1 MKAPAVTAMIVKTS
15 YMSVVAVPHLAV
27 SLTHDRCFHRTLTKI
42 RFWFQPHTHDYDYN
56 VGVHTK
62 NEAFLNIESQSG
74 RLVVNVKGQWIFDQ
88 VLALEEATASVLPEA
103 GQVVLFKCAG
113 LEDIDIAGAWVLY
126 DRTEQLSELGI
137 KSEITGFKASHFKF
151 LQHIIDAAAI
161 REYEAPLDTP
171 ERPKVIREAV
181 EQLGSATASHI
192 EDLGQI
198 ARSLLDGVRKPSL
211 IIVGETIKQVY
222 HTGVQA
228 IPVVVVITFLIG
240 IVTAHQA
247 AGQLEKF
254 GASVLVVDLVSISIT
269 REMGVLLAAIMVA
282 GRSGSAFAAA
292 LGVMKLNEEV
302 DAMRVLGLNPNQML
316 IIPRVLGL
324 VIALPMLTI
333 FADVAGIAGG
343 AVVAIGSM
351 GISGLQFVE
360 RVAFSTDLT
369 DFYVGLSKAPIF
381 ALLIALVATLRG
393 MQVVS
398 SAEELGIKTTT
409 AVVQSIFMIIVAD
422 AVFAT
427 LFTHLGI

>member
-1 MKAPAVTAMIVKTS
+1 MANRFL
-15 YMSVVAVPHLAV
+15 SVEDQQDRLLV
-27 SLTHDRCFHRTLTKI
+27 SVSGNWVFD
-42 RFWFQPHTHDYDYN
+42 N
-56 VGVHTK
+56 V
-62 NEAFLNIESQSG
+62 
-74 RLVVNVKGQWIFDQ
+74 LV
-88 VLALEEATASVLPEA
+88 LEDATASVLPRS
-103 GQVVLFKCAG
+103 GQTVTFQCAG

-126 DRTEQLSELGI
+126 DRTEQLSGLGI
-137 KSEITGFKASHFKF
+137 KSELTGFKAAHFKF

-161 REYEAPLDTP
+161 REYEELPPVP
-171 ERPKVIREAV
+171 ERPSPVRRTV
-181 EQLGSATASHI
+181 ENLGRATSSHI

-198 ARSLLDGVRKPSL
+198 ARSVLDGVRRPSL
-211 IIVGETIKQVY
+211 IMIGETIKQVY
-222 HTGVQA
+222 STGVQA

-282 GRSGSAFAAA
+282 GRSGSAFAAS

-316 IIPRVLGL
+316 IVPRILGL
-324 VIALPMLTI
+324 MIALPVLTI

-343 AVVAIGSM
+343 ALIAIGSM

-360 RVAFSTDLT
+360 RVAYSTDLT
-369 DFYVGLSKAPIF
+369 DFYVGLIKAPVF
-381 ALLIALVATLRG
+381 ALLIAAVSTLRG
-393 MQVVS
+393 MQVKS
-398 SAEELGIKTTT
+398 SAEELGRKTTM

-422 AVFAT
+422 ALFAT
-427 LFTHLGI
+427 FFTRMGI

>member
-1 MKAPAVTAMIVKTS
+1 MFSDGIM
-15 YMSVVAVPHLAV
+15 
-27 SLTHDRCFHRTLTKI
+27 
-42 RFWFQPHTHDYDYN
+42 
-56 VGVHTK
+56 
-62 NEAFLNIESQSG
+62 NEAFLNIESQPG
-74 RLVVNVKGQWIFDQ
+74 KLVVSVKGRWIFDK
-88 VLALEEATASVLPEA
+88 VLALEEATATVLPEP
-103 GQVVLFKCAG
+103 GQVVIFKCAG
-113 LEDIDIAGAWVLY
+113 LEEIDIAGAWVLY

-137 KSEITGFKASHFKF
+137 KSEMTGFKAAHFKF
-151 LQHIIDAAAI
+151 LQNIIDAAAI
-161 REYEAPLDTP
+161 REYKEPSEFP
-171 ERPKVIREAV
+171 ERPKIVRQTV
-181 EQLGSATASHI
+181 EQLGRATATHI

-198 ARSLLDGVRKPSL
+198 ARSILDGVRKPSL
-211 IIVGETIKQVY
+211 IMVGETIKQVY
-222 HTGVQA
+222 YTGVQA

-240 IVTAHQA
+240 IVTVHQA

-254 GASVLVVDLVSISIT
+254 GATVLVVDLVSISIT

-316 IIPRVLGL
+316 IIPRILGL

-343 AVVAIGSM
+343 ALIAVGTM
-351 GISGLQFVE
+351 GISGLQFIE

-369 DFYVGLSKAPIF
+369 DFYVGLSKAPVF
-381 ALLIALVATLRG
+381 ALLIAVVGTLRG
-393 MQVVS
+393 MQVMS

-422 AVFAT
+422 ALFAT
-427 LFTHLGI
+427 LFTRLGI